1 MTSNINIATSEN
13 ELLTAAEVA
22 KILRVSVGFL
32 AQMRMGIKGKAS
44 HIPFFK
50 AGNAVRYRKSDILE
64 YINKNIQS
72 TKKDNVEAENE

>member
-22 KILRVSVGFL
+22 KILRMSVGFL

-50 AGNAVRYRKSDILE
+50 VGNAVRYRKSDILE

>member
-44 HIPFFK
+44 HIPNMK
-50 AGNAVRYRKSDILE
+50 VRNPVTKRKR
-64 YINKNIQS
+64 KN
-72 TKKDNVEAENE
+72 